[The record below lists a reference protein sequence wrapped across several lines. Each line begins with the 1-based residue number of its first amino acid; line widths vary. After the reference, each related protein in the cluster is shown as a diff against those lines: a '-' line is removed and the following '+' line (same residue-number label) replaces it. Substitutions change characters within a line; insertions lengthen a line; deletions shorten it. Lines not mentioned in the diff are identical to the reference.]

1 VLVEAQQTPL
11 VIAGEKGRQRLV
23 WVGFDSLQS
32 TWPLRVSFPIFMANA
47 MEWLNPQQADASQ
60 FTLQAGN
67 AFRQPLFGTV
77 DAATVTLPKGDKKE
91 IKLGEQAK
99 ELIWSET
106 YKVGIYKANY
116 GTNETSFTV
125 NLMDPAESDITPRS
139 QVPVGAQGTTAAA
152 SVTKRANL
160 EYWRWFVMAALAVL
174 MFEWWYYHR
183 RTA

>member
-1 VLVEAQQTPL
+1 
-11 VIAGEKGRQRLV
+11 
-23 WVGFDSLQS
+23 S

-47 MEWLNPQQADASQ
+47 MEWLNPQQSDASQ

-77 DAATVTLPKGDKKE
+77 AEATVTLPKGDKKE

-139 QVPVGAQGTTAAA
+139 QVPVGAQGTAAA